1 MQYGVD
7 RGAAPDASADV
18 VGTPVDAGQETSI
31 DAGPTLAKVPARP
44 TIDDG
49 TEDLRIVLATDWASP
64 LPDGDGGV
72 TEGTLGYDLD
82 NTATCPG
89 TASCTPPENVDLT
102 AQCDGPGGRDN
113 GFARMLKG
121 FGDTAFTSEL
131 SADIENGRAGIV
143 TVIENYNGGKNDTK
157 VRAWAVV
164 STGTQVQLPDGGPD
178 PVRTPTPPLPKL
190 DGQDIWSVSPDGLQ
204 GGGPPV
210 GTNCGDPADPC
221 KPIAP
226 DDDAYVVDGVLVTRV
241 DFPVAIPSLG
251 PTARLDI
258 RGGYM
263 VARIIKTPQG
273 LYRLV
278 DGQVVGRVPP
288 QDVLKVAGL
297 FNDPFSPGKAL
308 CQSALSLGVTRSTVC
323 KFRDIHADLTKD
335 GLPTPCDGI
344 STAMAFRATQARFGS
359 VRQAERDGGVT
370 CPPDS
375 DYNCPK

>member
-1 MQYGVD
+1 MRRTRVLLLPALAATLATWLACTVQYGVD

-178 PVRTPTPPLPKL
+178 PVRTPTAAA
-190 DGQDIWSVSPDGLQ
+190 Q
-204 GGGPPV
+204 
-210 GTNCGDPADPC
+210 ARR
-221 KPIAP
+221 ARH
-226 DDDAYVVDGVLVTRV
+226 LVR
-241 DFPVAIPSLG
+241 
-251 PTARLDI
+251 
-258 RGGYM
+258 
-263 VARIIKTPQG
+263 VARWLAGRRPARWYQ
-273 LYRLV
+273 LRRPRRPLQAYR
-278 DGQVVGRVPP
+278 
-288 QDVLKVAGL
+288 A
-297 FNDPFSPGKAL
+297 
-308 CQSALSLGVTRSTVC
+308 
-323 KFRDIHADLTKD
+323 
-335 GLPTPCDGI
+335 
-344 STAMAFRATQARFGS
+344 
-359 VRQAERDGGVT
+359 
-370 CPPDS
+370 
-375 DYNCPK
+375 